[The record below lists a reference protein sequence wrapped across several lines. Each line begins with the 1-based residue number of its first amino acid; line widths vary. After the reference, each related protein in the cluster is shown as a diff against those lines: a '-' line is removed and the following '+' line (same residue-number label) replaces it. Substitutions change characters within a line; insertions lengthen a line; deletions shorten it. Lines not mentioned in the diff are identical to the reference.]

1 MNLRKKIF
9 IVSLIMF
16 ILMSLTFVSASE
28 NETALTDDASDV
40 LTVDENVEV
49 ETQVND
55 EDTLS
60 EEYEKG
66 TFGYLNEK
74 FNGADKFEFDMNYT
88 AQSGDSQINIFNT
101 ITIDGKGYTIDAK
114 GHTGIFQTDNDRSNY
129 IHVTIKNLI
138 FKNANSNKNGGAI
151 LVESEARNIHYTL
164 INCTF
169 ESNTADCKGGA
180 IYFDPDEKNGE
191 LEIINCTFIKNS
203 VWADNTWKDDD
214 GGAIWVGDDSKLSI
228 VGSNFERNKAKHYGG
243 AIYSKA
249 KEFTIVNC
257 TFDHNEAFNKYGG
270 AIYVD
275 KNLKKIEN
283 TDFTGNFG
291 RSGGAIYIN
300 NNDNKLDITSCNFK
314 NNNAQGPYSNAMGGA
329 IYNVGSELYVSDSN
343 FTANHAGSLD
353 DDEQTSKPFRGGAIY
368 TTKEIYVDGSRF
380 QDNFAYDDGGA
391 IYANDG
397 IQMGYDPC
405 YFLGNYVYDSN
416 PTYANK
422 GGAIYTTKFINDCK
436 GAVFIWNRAQY
447 GGAIY
452 INNKVDMTFDTCY
465 FTDNRAMHKDGKTGC
480 GGAIYVDSSS
490 SKISLIN
497 NVFSNNQAHE
507 GQDVY
512 NCGYYQTVKNNW
524 WATNNP
530 DFSQDRLIEWHKI
543 GSNSKISDSDPLK
556 IVFET
561 MDRDNPPKFYDATLI
576 LKFVDGAGYPA
587 GKIINW
593 NATFKAN
600 KAANFTFHKLGDNNA
615 TIVFTPTDSG
625 DYEITAKVILF
636 EIKLNIRVQ
645 GDFGTLQELINDTES
660 GTTLNLTRDY
670 TYGIGADTIR
680 DGIVIDKPLTIN
692 GNGFTIDSK
701 GQSSI
706 FQILSDNVVINNLTL
721 IGGSH
726 EGEPY
731 DDDGNPTIYTNNV
744 IEIKNAN
751 NTLISNC
758 IITNATDCAVTSEG
772 GNNTI
777 VDNCT
782 FTHNSGTWS
791 GALNLTTPNTLVNNS
806 RFYFNYGQDGGAIY
820 TTATSL
826 RILNCEFLNNTA
838 SSRGGAIRGSGENA
852 IIDYCIFEYNNAQAS
867 YGGAAINWEG
877 ENATIRNS
885 KFLNNKAV
893 YPTLTQNAE
902 NPLIF
907 TLTGENNYINAI
919 HTDKTIKFEN
929 VTYWNGT
936 VVTGNDPVKTENI
949 TGIYVTIDIYKNG
962 TLVKKAEVMTN
973 ASGQAKYDY
982 YELEDGTYTYKAYHA
997 DDNYYGVTLSVKEI
1011 EGSFTLERQASL
1023 DPVTINITNGKE
1035 FEFDNCTITF
1045 IGDYDSVRVVI
1056 TNASSGAILIDGYT
1070 DNKNYTVG
1078 LFAGTYNIT
1087 VYSSGDSQHYP
1098 SKDSKLF
1105 IIKKIAAH
1113 IEVDPI
1119 SDNLQ
1124 FGDNINVTFKGST
1137 NSYRVEVERHGN
1149 NIFNQ
1154 TTSNH
1159 YMVLPTLG
1167 AGDYNLLIY
1176 DLGDGGR
1183 VGVYVNKTFTIHKK
1197 ENNVKIDVEDV
1208 DHGQN
1213 VTITVRADGDGEYM
1227 LIVTNSTEGT
1237 VKEVTLNVVNGT
1249 GNVTL
1254 SSLSIGKY
1262 SVKVT
1267 SDMDNYDT
1275 KPANA
1280 TFNVFGVK
1288 SNVAIV
1294 NDLENVLVGENVTIY
1309 LSDDHPTT
1317 YNITLKNFN
1326 TNVTIENKIINGTSY
1341 QLPKLDKGTYLLNVV
1356 NMGNEDIERSSDTV
1370 IFNVTNENYVEV
1382 YAEDTELGRE
1392 TVIYIYADVDGT
1404 YHINING
1411 TEFDIEVVDG
1421 FGGYKD
1427 ILNYTG
1433 GEDFL
1438 NPGIYSVNVTF
1449 DDKYDNIIE
1458 NTTFEIYPGQSNI
1471 HILEPKGNVTYGNVT
1486 LTFYDLYIIDDYDIV
1501 IYDQN
1506 EDIVYENSTTE
1517 FSVKLELGP
1526 GIYTVYVINQGDDE
1540 VVIGSED
1547 SATFKVIAQS
1557 KVQIEPM
1564 NNVSYGEDITL
1575 KFRDEFATEFH
1586 ITIKDSEGNVIKEL
1600 TTKENSSKLS
1610 NLEVGEYTAVVINPG
1625 NEYILASND
1634 TIKFNIT
1641 RAEEYLFDVDVV
1653 GSTVIVTLPNQAT
1666 GNITLNISGKT
1677 FNQTLKEGQAI
1688 FNLENMTYGNYTAS
1702 VSYTGD
1708 KNYAAKS
1715 MNQTITV
1722 EKLTIVASDASYGWS
1737 KTVDYQVKLIDDKG
1751 NAESGVVI
1759 TFTVNGKTYNVTT
1772 DANGTAKVTLS
1783 LNVGKYDI
1791 TATTINGD
1799 VAVKKITI
1807 VNRLI
1812 QNANVNM
1819 YYFDGTSYKVKA
1831 IGDNGKAVGA
1841 GQIVVIKFNKKTYK
1855 VKTDKNGIAKLKIP
1869 KTAKVGKY
1877 TITATYKG
1885 KTVKNTVK
1893 VKQNLKLK
1901 KVKVKR
1907 SAKKL
1912 VLKATL
1918 KNGKKAVK
1926 GKKVTFKFKGKK
1938 YTAKTSKKGVAKV
1951 TIKKKVLKKLK
1962 KGKKVKYQVTYLK
1975 NTVKRT
1981 AKVKR

>member
-40 LTVDENVEV
+40 LTVEE
-49 ETQVND
+49 ETAIQTQVND

-731 DDDGNPTIYTNNV
+731 DDGNPTIYTNNV

-758 IITNATDCAVTSEG
+758 IITNATDCAVISEG

-919 HTDKTIKFEN
+919 RADHVIKFEN
-929 VTYWNGT
+929 VTYWEGT

-982 YELEDGTYTYKAYHA
+982 YELEDGTYTYRAYHA
-997 DDNYYGVTLSVKEI
+997 DDNYYGVTYPGREI
-1011 EGSFTLERQASL
+1011 EGSFTLEREASL

-1035 FEFDNCTITF
+1035 FEFNNCTITF

-1070 DNKNYTVG
+1070 DKKNYTVG
-1078 LFAGTYNIT
+1078 LFAGSYNIT
-1087 VYSSGDSQHYP
+1087 VYSSGDSQYYP

-1113 IEVDPI
+1113 IEVDSI

-1137 NSYRVEVERHGN
+1137 NSYRVEVERPGN
-1149 NIFNQ
+1149 TIFNQ
-1154 TTSNH
+1154 TTSNN
-1159 YMVLPTLG
+1159 YMVLPTLA
-1167 AGDYNLLIY
+1167 AGNYNLLIY

-1197 ENNVKIDVEDV
+1197 ENNVKIEVEDV
-1208 DHGQN
+1208 EYGEN
-1213 VTITVRADGDGEYM
+1213 VTITLKADADGKYTLE
-1227 LIVTNSTEGT
+1227 VNSTEMT
-1237 VKEVTLNVVNGT
+1237 VNVVNGT
-1249 GNVTL
+1249 GNVTV
-1254 SSLSIGKY
+1254 SSLRIGKY

-1267 SDMDNYDT
+1267 SDIENYDT

-1280 TFNVFGVK
+1280 TFNVLKVK
-1288 SNVAIV
+1288 SNVAILY
-1294 NDLENVLVGENVTIY
+1294 NLENVTVYDIVTIY
-1309 LSDDHPTT
+1309 IYDDHPAQ
-1317 YNITLKNFN
+1317 YNITIKNN
-1326 TNVTIENKIINGTSY
+1326 KTNETINSTIIDGDTY
-1341 QLPKLDKGTYLLNVV
+1341 QLPVLDVGTYVLTVINL
-1356 NMGNEDIERSSDTV
+1356 GNENIASSSDSV
-1370 IFNVTNENYVEV
+1370 GFNVTADNNVEIHV
-1382 YAEDTELGRE
+1382 DNVDYGRD
-1392 TVIYIYADVDGT
+1392 VFIYMYADVDGI

-1411 TEFDIEVVDG
+1411 TKFDIEVEDG
-1421 FGGYKD
+1421 VGYFD
-1427 ILNYTG
+1427 DDLELI
-1433 GEDFL
+1433 
-1438 NPGIYSVNVTF
+1438 PGNYSVNATF
-1449 DDKYDNIIE
+1449 DDDRYVNIIQ
-1458 NTTFEIYPGQSNI
+1458 NATFEVYKGQSNI
-1471 HILEPKGNVTYGNVT
+1471 HIESLGNVTYGENIV
-1486 LTFYDLYIIDDYDIV
+1486 LKFYDDY
-1501 IYDQN
+1501 
-1506 EDIVYENSTTE
+1506 
-1517 FSVKLELGP
+1517 
-1526 GIYTVYVINQGDDE
+1526 
-1540 VVIGSED
+1540 
-1547 SATFKVIAQS
+1547 
-1557 KVQIEPM
+1557 
-1564 NNVSYGEDITL
+1564 
-1575 KFRDEFATEFH
+1575 ATEFE
-1586 ITIKDSEGNVIKEL
+1586 ITIKDDKDAVVLNIITDAFTL
-1600 TTKENSSKLS
+1600 NLS
-1610 NLEVGEYTAVVINPG
+1610 NFDAGEYTAFVANDG
-1625 NEYILASND
+1625 SEYIIGAND
-1634 TIKFNIT
+1634 TIKFNILK
-1641 RAEEYLFDVDVV
+1641 AEEYLFDVDVV
-1653 GSTVIVTLPNQAT
+1653 GKTVIVTVPSTAT

-1855 VKTDKNGIAKLKIP
+1855 VKTDKNGIAKLIIP

>member
-1 MNLRKKIF
+1 
-9 IVSLIMF
+9 
-16 ILMSLTFVSASE
+16 
-28 NETALTDDASDV
+28 
-40 LTVDENVEV
+40 
-49 ETQVND
+49 
-55 EDTLS
+55 
-60 EEYEKG
+60 
-66 TFGYLNEK
+66 
-74 FNGADKFEFDMNYT
+74 
-88 AQSGDSQINIFNT
+88 
-101 ITIDGKGYTIDAK
+101 
-114 GHTGIFQTDNDRSNY
+114 
-129 IHVTIKNLI
+129 
-138 FKNANSNKNGGAI
+138 
-151 LVESEARNIHYTL
+151 
-164 INCTF
+164 
-169 ESNTADCKGGA
+169 
-180 IYFDPDEKNGE
+180 
-191 LEIINCTFIKNS
+191 
-203 VWADNTWKDDD
+203 
-214 GGAIWVGDDSKLSI
+214 
-228 VGSNFERNKAKHYGG
+228 
-243 AIYSKA
+243 
-249 KEFTIVNC
+249 
-257 TFDHNEAFNKYGG
+257 
-270 AIYVD
+270 
-275 KNLKKIEN
+275 
-283 TDFTGNFG
+283 
-291 RSGGAIYIN
+291 
-300 NNDNKLDITSCNFK
+300 
-314 NNNAQGPYSNAMGGA
+314 
-329 IYNVGSELYVSDSN
+329 
-343 FTANHAGSLD
+343 
-353 DDEQTSKPFRGGAIY
+353 
-368 TTKEIYVDGSRF
+368 
-380 QDNFAYDDGGA
+380 
-391 IYANDG
+391 
-397 IQMGYDPC
+397 
-405 YFLGNYVYDSN
+405 
-416 PTYANK
+416 
-422 GGAIYTTKFINDCK
+422 
-436 GAVFIWNRAQY
+436 
-447 GGAIY
+447 
-452 INNKVDMTFDTCY
+452 
-465 FTDNRAMHKDGKTGC
+465 
-480 GGAIYVDSSS
+480 
-490 SKISLIN
+490 
-497 NVFSNNQAHE
+497 
-507 GQDVY
+507 
-512 NCGYYQTVKNNW
+512 VKNNW

-692 GNGFTIDSK
+692 VNGFTIDSK
-701 GQSSI
+701 GQSPI
-706 FQILSDNVVINNLTL
+706 FQILPDNVVINNLTL

-893 YPTLTQNAE
+893 YPTLTQNAD

-919 HTDKTIKFEN
+919 RADHVIKFEN
-929 VTYWNGT
+929 VTYWNGI

-949 TGIYVTIDIYKNG
+949 TGIYVTIDIFKNG

-982 YELEDGTYTYKAYHA
+982 YELEDGNYTYKAYHA
-997 DDNYYGVTLSVKEI
+997 DDNYYGVTLPGKEI
-1011 EGSFTLERQASL
+1011 EGSFTLKRQPSSN
-1023 DPVTINITNGKE
+1023 PVTINITDEEE
-1035 FEFDNCTITF
+1035 FEFDNCTIPF

-1167 AGDYNLLIY
+1167 AGNYSLLIY

-1208 DHGQN
+1208 EHGQN
-1213 VTITVRADGDGEYM
+1213 ITITVRADGDGEYK

-1249 GNVTL
+1249 GSATL
-1254 SSLSIGKY
+1254 SSLNIGKY

-1267 SDMDNYDT
+1267 SDIENYDT

-1280 TFNVFGVK
+1280 TFNVLKVK
-1288 SNVAIV
+1288 SNVAIIY
-1294 NDLENVLVGENVTIY
+1294 NLENVTVYDIVTIY
-1309 LSDDHPTT
+1309 IYDDHPAQ
-1317 YNITLKNFN
+1317 YNITIKNN
-1326 TNVTIENKIINGTSY
+1326 KTNETINSTIIDGDTY
-1341 QLPKLDKGTYLLNVV
+1341 QLPELDVGTYILTVINL
-1356 NMGNEDIERSSDTV
+1356 GNENIASSSDSV
-1370 IFNVTNENYVEV
+1370 GFNVTADNNVEIHV
-1382 YAEDTELGRE
+1382 DNVDYGRD
-1392 TVIYIYADVDGT
+1392 VFIYMYADVDGI

-1411 TEFDIEVVDG
+1411 TKFDIEVEDG
-1421 FGGYKD
+1421 VGYFD
-1427 ILNYTG
+1427 DDLELI
-1433 GEDFL
+1433 
-1438 NPGIYSVNVTF
+1438 PGNYSVNATF
-1449 DDKYDNIIE
+1449 DDDRYVNIIQ
-1458 NTTFEIYPGQSNI
+1458 NATFEVYKGQSNI
-1471 HILEPKGNVTYGNVT
+1471 HIESLGNVTYGENIV
-1486 LTFYDLYIIDDYDIV
+1486 LKFYDDY
-1501 IYDQN
+1501 
-1506 EDIVYENSTTE
+1506 
-1517 FSVKLELGP
+1517 
-1526 GIYTVYVINQGDDE
+1526 
-1540 VVIGSED
+1540 
-1547 SATFKVIAQS
+1547 
-1557 KVQIEPM
+1557 
-1564 NNVSYGEDITL
+1564 
-1575 KFRDEFATEFH
+1575 ATEFE
-1586 ITIKDSEGNVIKEL
+1586 ITIKDDKDAVVLNIITDAFTL
-1600 TTKENSSKLS
+1600 NLS
-1610 NLEVGEYTAVVINPG
+1610 NFDAGEYTAFVANDG
-1625 NEYILASND
+1625 SEYIIGAND
-1634 TIKFNIT
+1634 TIKFNILK
-1641 RAEEYLFDVDVV
+1641 AEEYLFDVDVV
-1653 GSTVIVTLPNQAT
+1653 GKTVIVTVPSTAT

-1702 VSYTGD
+1702 VSYIGD
-1708 KNYAAKS
+1708 KNYMPMSLNK
-1715 MNQTITV
+1715 TITV